1 MESKT
6 QNSGSGRPGGLFE
19 SLKTLAST
27 LLAIAQTRLEL
38 FSTEVEEQGIWLG
51 SILVWV
57 LVAAFC
63 TCVGIVLAT
72 LLVVMALWST
82 NPLLA
87 LGVPT
92 LLYLLGAGIAWIIV
106 RGKVKERPRLFA
118 ASIAELSKDHKEL
131 ISRQ

>member
-1 MESKT
+1 MESKA
-6 QNSGSGRPGGLFE
+6 QNSGLGRQGGLFE
-19 SLKTLAST
+19 SLKTLATT

-38 FSTEVEEQGIWLG
+38 LATEVEEQGIWLG

-63 TCVGIVLAT
+63 TYMGIVLAT
-72 LLVVMALWST
+72 VLIVMALWST

-87 LGVPT
+87 LGLPT
-92 LLYLLGAGIAWIIV
+92 LLYFMGAVFGWIVV
-106 RGKVKERPRLFA
+106 RRKVGERPRVFA

>member
-1 MESKT
+1 MESKM
-6 QNSGSGRPGGLFE
+6 QNSGSGREGGLFE
-19 SLKTLAST
+19 SLKTLATT
-27 LLAIAQTRLEL
+27 LLAIAKTRLEL
-38 FSTEVEEQGIWLG
+38 LSTEVEEQRIWFS

-63 TCVGIVLAT
+63 TCVGFVLAT
-72 LLVVMALWST
+72 LLIVMALWST

-87 LGVPT
+87 LGLPT
-92 LLYLLGAGIAWIIV
+92 ILYLLGAVIAWIIA
-106 RGKVKERPRLFA
+106 RGKVRGRPRLFT